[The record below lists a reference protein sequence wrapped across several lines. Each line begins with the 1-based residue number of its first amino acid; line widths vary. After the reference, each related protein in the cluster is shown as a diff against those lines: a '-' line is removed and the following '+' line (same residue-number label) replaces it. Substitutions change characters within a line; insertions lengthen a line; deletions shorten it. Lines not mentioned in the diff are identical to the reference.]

1 MLQHIERTDDRE
13 MPVRIGQPPTVIEH
27 ATVRMKPRP
36 LDVRGR
42 DIDAVGLVCIP
53 GQLGDHLSDPAPHV
67 EHPRTRDNRTER
79 LRELGMP
86 DPINLYRVLANQPDL
101 LRVWVEM
108 AWTLRLASTTPR
120 RLRELMITRG
130 AEVTNCGYEYGHHRR
145 MALTAGVT
153 EQELAELGRWRES
166 ARFSPAER
174 SALAF
179 MEAVLEGSVSDAIAD
194 ELARHFDAAER
205 VELALTAG
213 FYSMVPR
220 VIDALR
226 VPAE

>member
-1 MLQHIERTDDRE
+1 MTEPRVPFAE
-13 MPVRIGQPPTVIEH
+13 PTAEQ
-27 ATVRMKPRP
+27 A
-36 LDVRGR
+36 
-42 DIDAVGLVCIP
+42 
-53 GQLGDHLSDPAPHV
+53 
-67 EHPRTRDNRTER
+67 ER

-130 AEVTNCGYEYGHHRR
+130 AEVTDCGYEYGHHRR

-153 EQELAELGRWRES
+153 EQELAELGRWRDS
-166 ARFSPAER
+166 ASFSPAER

-179 MEAVLEGSVSDAIAD
+179 MEAVLAGSVSDLVAED
-194 ELARHFDAAER
+194 LARHFDAAER

-226 VPAE
+226 VPPE